1 MLLSALLALMASA
14 LITAGLLSPSMGAI
28 FAVIMMLALRSSRT
42 KFLYRIGWNSQT
54 TSERQQGTGF
64 IEKIE
69 AVPAWLEFLAWALI
83 VLTLLSM

>member
-14 LITAGLLSPSMGAI
+14 LIMDGLLSPNTGAI
-28 FAVIMMLALRSSRT
+28 FAVIMMLAQRYSRI
-42 KFLYRIGWNSQT
+42 KSLYRIGWNSQT
-54 TSERQQGTGF
+54 TSETQQGTGF
-64 IEKIE
+64 IEKVE